1 MAGTRD
7 GGKKAA
13 ARLLAK
19 DPDYYKKLA
28 QRVRSRGRSAN
39 HPAVF
44 EAGTARARVEG
55 AKGGKAAAR
64 ARGAQSTE
72 DGAIEEK
79 TEARADA

>member
-28 QRVRSRGRSAN
+28 Q
-39 HPAVF
+39 
-44 EAGTARARVEG
+44 TRAQRMDPGV
-55 AKGGKAAAR
+55 
-64 ARGAQSTE
+64 
-72 DGAIEEK
+72 
-79 TEARADA
+79 